1 MVLVS
6 TEKVRRLL
14 CLFVSGGC
22 FVAGTLAGCGGS
34 ESPIELSPEA
44 KKSVLTSKVGDPSK
58 FIKPGQIPVESVA
71 ELTTHRGSARRIS
84 PR

>member
-14 CLFVSGGC
+14 CLFVTGGC
-22 FVAGTLAGCGGS
+22 FLAGTLAGCGGS
-34 ESPIELSPEA
+34 ENTVELSPEA

-58 FIKPGQIPVESVA
+58 FIKPGKIRV
-71 ELTTHRGSARRIS
+71 GKRR
-84 PR
+84 